1 MHNYKENFRKIR
13 RNMQEFK
20 TRMQKPKKGKGSNF
34 NRNGWKLGLSANND

>member
-20 TRMQKPKKGKGSNF
+20 TRMVKPKRGKGSKLD
-34 NRNGWKLGLSANND
+34 RNNWKKDLD